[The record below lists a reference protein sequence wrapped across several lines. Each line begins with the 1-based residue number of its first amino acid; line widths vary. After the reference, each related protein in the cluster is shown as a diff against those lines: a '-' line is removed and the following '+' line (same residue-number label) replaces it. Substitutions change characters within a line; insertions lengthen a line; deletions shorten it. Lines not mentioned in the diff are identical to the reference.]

1 MKELKGI
8 ITAMVTPFDETEKM
22 DITAAKKMARWL
34 VDNGVHGLF
43 ICGTNGEFHLLSD
56 DEKVELTKAWIC
68 PYISR
73 HLLSLNPSLAHC
85 RRYSRGER

>member
-34 VDNGVHGLF
+34 VDNGVHGYSFAELMVNS
-43 ICGTNGEFHLLSD
+43 ICFPMTKKLS
-56 DEKVELTKAWIC
+56 
-68 PYISR
+68 
-73 HLLSLNPSLAHC
+73 
-85 RRYSRGER
+85 